1 MPKRG
6 PNVLITGTP
15 GCGKSS
21 LCEAVLRQTPGY
33 RHVCVGDV
41 VRDKGLHAGA
51 GEHGALLIDEAA
63 EDKIVDELEGAM
75 GEGGVL
81 LEHHSVDFF
90 PERWF
95 DLVLVL
101 RTDNTVLFDRLTK
114 RCACSLGPP
123 LACAPTSS
131 HCALPLFPIPPPF
144 SLQRLHARKGER
156 ECAVRDH
163 GGGCR
168 GGA

>member
-114 RCACSLGPP
+114 RCGGAGALGGGWRTLPGPSHYLARSLF
-123 LACAPTSS
+123 CT
-131 HCALPLFPIPPPF
+131 CALAPFRPPPPPPPF
-144 SLQRLHARKGER
+144 RAAATRPQR
-156 ECAVRDH
+156 
-163 GGGCR
+163 
-168 GGA
+168 